1 MSRVFRV
8 AGMTVLVLGCA
19 QAETPA
25 LAPNAVLVTL
35 ESIRTDAVGAYGGES
50 GSRPDVALTPA
61 IDAFAAGATVYENA
75 YSVTSWTL
83 AAHASLF
90 TGLYPAAHQT
100 DGPRDRLD
108 ASYPT
113 LAETLARGGYA
124 TAGVVSGPYLRRA
137 HGLSQGFER
146 WVDTIAAP
154 FDFLAHDDVTN
165 PQMLAALE
173 RLLDARDRERP
184 FLLFAYFWDP
194 HFDFRPPP
202 PYDEMF
208 VGEGNEPMDA
218 SSFDTNPAIHPF
230 MARERLDWIRAQ
242 YAGEVRWTD
251 DHVGRLFAALRERG
265 LWDDTLVILT
275 ADHGEEFF
283 EHGAKGHKK
292 NLHVETVR
300 VPLIVKYPG
309 QHEGLRDDRLV
320 SLVDVAPTVLDV
332 VGLEPDFPVQGR
344 SLRVPPEA
352 DRAIFFDL
360 LATRYTRQAGKP
372 VSGRVRRWRAVQDAR
387 HKLIQ
392 RGPDDAIRRARGH
405 APGSDSGGPDGGVER
420 EEVYATHSDPGERD
434 DLAGRLPERQSS
446 LQRLLGA
453 HLDESA
459 RIASRYRRGGE
470 VELSPEEREQLRALG
485 YLGP

>member
-1 MSRVFRV
+1 M
-8 AGMTVLVLGCA
+8 AALVLGCA
-19 QAETPA
+19 EAETPSR
-25 LAPNAVLVTL
+25 APNVVLVTL
-35 ESIRTDAVGAYGGES
+35 ESIRTDGVGAYGGAS

-61 IDAFAAGATVYENA
+61 IDAFAAGATLYENA

-90 TGLYPAAHQT
+90 TGLYPPAHQT

-113 LAETLARGGYA
+113 LAEALARRGFA
-124 TAGVVSGPYLRRA
+124 TAGVVSGPYLRRSY
-137 HGLSQGFER
+137 GLSQGFEQ
-146 WVDTIAAP
+146 WVDGIAAP
-154 FDFLAHDDVTN
+154 IDPLAHDDVTN
-165 PQMLAALE
+165 PQMLVALE
-173 RLLDARDRERP
+173 RMLDARDPKRP

-208 VGEGNEPMDA
+208 VGEGDEPMDA
-218 SSFDTNPAIHPF
+218 SSFDTNPAIHPY

-251 DHVGRLFAALRERG
+251 DHLGRLFAALRERG

-309 QHEGLRDDRLV
+309 QHEGVRDDRLV
-320 SLVDVAPTVLDV
+320 SLVDVVPTVLDV

-344 SLRVPPEA
+344 SLRAAPEA
-352 DRAIFFDL
+352 GRAIFFDL
-360 LATRYTRQAGKP
+360 LATRYTRQAGGP
-372 VSGRVRRWRAVQDAR
+372 VSRRARRWRAVQDAE
-387 HKLIQ
+387 HKLIR
-392 RGPDDAIRRARGH
+392 RGRDDA
-405 APGSDSGGPDGGVER
+405 VER
-420 EEVYATHSDPGERD
+420 EELYATRSDPGERD

-446 LQRLLGA
+446 LQVLLGA

-470 VELSPEEREQLRALG
+470 VELGPEERERLRALG